1 MTRMLFH
8 CTHGRDDPERA
19 IVPFIAAN
27 VAAASGQEAVVLL
40 TIEGAWLCQRGY
52 ADTVKAD
59 GFPDLAGLVAS
70 FVEAGGQIWGCSAC
84 TTPRGITEADL
95 VSGAQI
101 VGAATIVA
109 AVADGRCRSPW
120 VNPRAVSL
128 VRHWG
133 WCARPVRATTFALPP
148 PDATLRPELRDV
160 ELARKPRPA

>member
-1 MTRMLFH
+1 MLFH

-40 TIEGAWLCQRGY
+40 TVEGAWLCKQGY
-52 ADTVKAD
+52 AEEVEAD
-59 GFPDLAGLVAS
+59 GFPDLDELLAS
-70 FVEAGGQIWGCSAC
+70 FVEAGGQVWGCSAC

-109 AVADGRCRSPW
+109 AVADG
-120 VNPRAVSL
+120 AV
-128 VRHWG
+128 
-133 WCARPVRATTFALPP
+133 PVALG
-148 PDATLRPELRDV
+148 
-160 ELARKPRPA
+160 